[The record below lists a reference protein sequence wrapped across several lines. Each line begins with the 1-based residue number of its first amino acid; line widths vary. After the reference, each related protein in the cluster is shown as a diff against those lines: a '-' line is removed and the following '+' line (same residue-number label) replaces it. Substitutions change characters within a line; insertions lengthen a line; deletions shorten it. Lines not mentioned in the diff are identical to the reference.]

1 MAEDNDL
8 VIVEENPEGT
18 LMTVSSEKRKSK
30 YTIYKPEDGFSMFKI
45 KCETGIIPDPLSGSY
60 TSRKTALKDLTY
72 WLEHATES
80 KNAKWDRMFGEE
92 KAPPLKTKD
101 KKIGSTV

>member
-1 MAEDNDL
+1 MAEGNDL

-18 LMTVSSEKRKSK
+18 IMTVSSDKRKAK
-30 YTIYKPEDGFSMFKI
+30 YTIYKSEDGFSMFRI
-45 KCETGIIPDPLSGSY
+45 KSESGSVPEDLSGYY
-60 TSRKTALKDLTY
+60 TSRKSALKDLTF
-72 WLEHATES
+72 WLDHVSES